1 MIWCF
6 CKMKNTVFVIYKKH
20 EHQASKYLMSGVY
33 AFGGG
38 SLFITVMHLFSYAHC
53 KEIGIHVAFGS
64 VHFIFTLS
72 QMLFLQRFSLAT
84 FQRSVKLVFLLFHIL
99 ATNMCI
105 WIYYLID
112 EGRLLPYT
120 PLDQKHQRCLHN
132 NTVTEYTEDFKEYM
146 SPFTMEF
153 CLICA
158 ALIYAMVSNMKHYPL
173 PNKNEPTGHS
183 KSSVPYMSLADT
195 ASTRRSTMSDDSS
208 RDKWQRK
215 VFQKSL
221 KPYSGA
227 HPGFLVGLAV
237 GVIMVVSALVLQKQ
251 DAFSQS
257 LVFHHAFLTLVTVSQ
272 ITALIIVT
280 ISLKNHEHVKR
291 SFRSDDFLLVISFV
305 GLVLWDFL
313 CIIATASG
321 LNDTNSTFIQT
332 ESTIYELGTWHKSTI
347 ASAIF
352 IDNLSN
358 LIVAPIQTCVI
369 IRSLRFKNRLE
380 DSKTHLLWDKN
391 AVAATMRRLSQA
403 LVYLLITNI
412 GFWALDSFFEI
423 KKHGGLYYPLVDEY
437 YKTNWNTISPLL
449 YPLAIFFRFHSATLL
464 FEIWAKFQLESGNQ
478 NEKEGDEEICNEKS
492 RKTSL
497 PSIETAFSAMHLYK
511 DQMKEPSDSKD
522 PDIYRRYWSH

>member
-1 MIWCF
+1 
-6 CKMKNTVFVIYKKH
+6 
-20 EHQASKYLMSGVY
+20 MSGVY

-38 SLFITVMHLFSYAHC
+38 SLFITVMHLFAYAHC
-53 KEIGIHVAFGS
+53 TELGIHVAFCS

-84 FQRSVKLVFLLFHIL
+84 FQRSVTLVFLMFHIL

-112 EGRLLPYT
+112 EGKLLPYT
-120 PLDQKHQRCLHN
+120 PLDEKHYNCSEN
-132 NTVTEYTEDFKEYM
+132 NNVTKYTEDFKEFM

-173 PNKNEPTGHS
+173 QNRSEPGRHA
-183 KSSVPYMSLADT
+183 KKAGPYMSLGDAT
-195 ASTRRSTMSDDSS
+195 STRTSTMSDDTA
-208 RDKWQRK
+208 RDKWHKK

-237 GVIMVVSALVLQKQ
+237 GVIMVVSALILQKR

-257 LVFHHAFLTLVTVSQ
+257 LVFHHAFLTLVTISQ

-321 LNDTNSTFIQT
+321 LKGTNSTVIKT
-332 ESTIYELGTWHKSTI
+332 VSTTYHLGTWHKSTI
-347 ASAIF
+347 ASVVF

-358 LIVAPIQTCVI
+358 LILAPMQTCVI
-369 IRSLRFKNRLE
+369 IRSLRFKNQLE
-380 DSKTHLLWDKN
+380 DSKTHLLWDKD
-391 AVAATMRRLSQA
+391 AIATTMRRLSQA
-403 LVYLLITNI
+403 LLYLLMTNI

-423 KKHGGLYYPLVDEY
+423 RQYGGLYYPLVDEY

-464 FEIWAKFQLESGNQ
+464 FEVWSKFQLESGHQ
-478 NEKEGDEEICNEKS
+478 CEKEEEEDEMSNDKS

-497 PSIETAFSAMHLYK
+497 PSIETTFSAMPLHRG
-511 DQMKEPSDSKD
+511 QMKYPTCSKD
-522 PDIYRRYWSH
+522 PDIYGQYWSH

>member
-1 MIWCF
+1 MTD
-6 CKMKNTVFVIYKKH
+6 TVFVIYKKN

-53 KEIGIHVAFGS
+53 KELGIHVAFGS

-72 QMLFLQRFSLAT
+72 QMLFLQKFSLAT
-84 FQRSVKLVFLLFHIL
+84 FQRRVTLVFLLFHIL
-99 ATNMCI
+99 ATDISI

-112 EGRLLPYT
+112 EGKLLPYT
-120 PLDQKHQRCLHN
+120 PLDQKHKICLDN
-132 NTVTEYTEDFKEYM
+132 NTVTKYTEDFKEFM

-173 PNKNEPTGHS
+173 PNKNEPAEHA
-183 KSSVPYMSLADT
+183 KSAVPYISLADT

-208 RDKWQRK
+208 RDKWQKK

-237 GVIMVVSALVLQKQ
+237 GVIMVVSALILQKQ

-257 LVFHHAFLTLVTVSQ
+257 LVFHHAFLILVTASQ
-272 ITALIIVT
+272 ITALIVVT

-291 SFRSDDFLLVISFV
+291 SYRSDDFLLIISFV
-305 GLVLWDFL
+305 GLWLWDLL

-321 LNDTNSTFIQT
+321 FKDTNSTVIKT
-332 ESTIYELGTWHKSTI
+332 ESTTYDLGTWQKSTI
-347 ASAIF
+347 SSVIF
-352 IDNLSN
+352 IDYLSN
-358 LIVAPIQTCVI
+358 FIFAPIQTCVI
-369 IRSLRFKNRLE
+369 IRSLSFKNRLE
-380 DSKTHLLWDKN
+380 DSKTHLLWDKD

-403 LVYLLITNI
+403 LVYLLMTNI

-423 KKHGGLYYPLVDEY
+423 KMYGGLYYPLVDEY
-437 YKTNWNTISPLL
+437 YENNWNTISPLL
-449 YPLAIFFRFHSATLL
+449 YPLV
-464 FEIWAKFQLESGNQ
+464 
-478 NEKEGDEEICNEKS
+478 
-492 RKTSL
+492 
-497 PSIETAFSAMHLYK
+497 
-511 DQMKEPSDSKD
+511 
-522 PDIYRRYWSH
+522 